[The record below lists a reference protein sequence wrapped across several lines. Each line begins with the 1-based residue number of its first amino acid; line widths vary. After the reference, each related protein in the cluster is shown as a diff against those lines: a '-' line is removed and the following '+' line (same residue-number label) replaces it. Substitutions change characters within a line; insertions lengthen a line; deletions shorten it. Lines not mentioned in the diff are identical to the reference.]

1 MQVFSVKYL
10 LESIVT
16 PPPTPPSK
24 TFEESIILLRA
35 TDKVLIEQMVIE
47 HFIDDTYENAIGG
60 QTTWRFVKILDIFE
74 VSDEFEGDI
83 QFKEVYSR
91 FLPFDKMMT
100 AEEAIQLYAL
110 DQ

>member
-1 MQVFSVKYL
+1 MKVFSVKLL

-16 PPPTPPSK
+16 PAPIPPSK

-35 TDKVLIEQMVIE
+35 THKELIEQMVIE
-47 HFIDDTYENAIGG
+47 HFVNDTYENAIGG
-60 QTTWRFVKILDIFE
+60 QTTWRFVKMLDIFE
-74 VSDEFEGDI
+74 LSDEFEGDI

-91 FLPFDKMMT
+91 FLPFDEMMT